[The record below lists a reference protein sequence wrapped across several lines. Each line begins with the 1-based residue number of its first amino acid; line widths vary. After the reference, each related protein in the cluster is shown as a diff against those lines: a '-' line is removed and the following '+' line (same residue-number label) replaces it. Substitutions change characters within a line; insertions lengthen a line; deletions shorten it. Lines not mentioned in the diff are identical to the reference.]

1 MIFHK
6 LNLGNRKDGAIMQY
20 INDIRELVGHT
31 PLLKLNNISP
41 SEDIHIFGKLEYFNP
56 GGSVKDRVGLK
67 IIETAEKQG
76 LLKPGYTII
85 EATAG
90 NTGIGLALAAFEKG
104 YHLKLVVPAK
114 FAVEKQIL
122 MQALGAQLIVTPTEE
137 GIEGA
142 VKKAKEL
149 SEQIPNSFMAKQFDN
164 PANLAAHKQ
173 TGKEIYEALDGQIDV
188 LVAGAG
194 SGGTL
199 IGIASYLKAQN
210 PNIKIVLAD
219 PIGSILGGGEEGTY
233 HIEGIGNHF
242 IPSIFDRHYI
252 DEVEKISDEEAFYY
266 VQLLGKKEGVLVGS
280 SSGAA
285 LAAAMK
291 QAYKLH
297 AKHPTPSSKP
307 FNIVTIFPDRSD
319 RYFSQN
325 LYNFDMNL
333 SDFRFNDL
341 FDNWAIHYDE
351 SVFAKKGEYYEVF
364 ENYEGILEATVDA
377 INLPSGATV
386 LDIGSGTGNLSIT
399 AAKKGYE
406 VTAIEPNLKMRQI
419 ASSKYPLIPVQNGS
433 FLTLPIPDHSIDA
446 IISSYAFH
454 HLSDDEKA
462 KSVKFL
468 VTKLTSR
475 GKIIITDTMYE
486 TPKVGEQLLK
496 ESLDKGATALAND
509 LKTEFYTTHDV
520 LKQILEDVGFKV
532 SFKKQNKF
540 VWILIA
546 ERYSET
552 N

>member
-1 MIFHK
+1 
-6 LNLGNRKDGAIMQY
+6 MQY

-199 IGIASYLKAQN
+199 IGIASYLKAQR
-210 PNIKIVLAD
+210 VL
-219 PIGSILGGGEEGTY
+219 
-233 HIEGIGNHF
+233 
-242 IPSIFDRHYI
+242 
-252 DEVEKISDEEAFYY
+252 
-266 VQLLGKKEGVLVGS
+266 
-280 SSGAA
+280 
-285 LAAAMK
+285 
-291 QAYKLH
+291 
-297 AKHPTPSSKP
+297 
-307 FNIVTIFPDRSD
+307 
-319 RYFSQN
+319 
-325 LYNFDMNL
+325 
-333 SDFRFNDL
+333 
-341 FDNWAIHYDE
+341 
-351 SVFAKKGEYYEVF
+351 
-364 ENYEGILEATVDA
+364 
-377 INLPSGATV
+377 
-386 LDIGSGTGNLSIT
+386 
-399 AAKKGYE
+399 
-406 VTAIEPNLKMRQI
+406 
-419 ASSKYPLIPVQNGS
+419 
-433 FLTLPIPDHSIDA
+433 
-446 IISSYAFH
+446 
-454 HLSDDEKA
+454 
-462 KSVKFL
+462 
-468 VTKLTSR
+468 
-475 GKIIITDTMYE
+475 
-486 TPKVGEQLLK
+486 
-496 ESLDKGATALAND
+496 
-509 LKTEFYTTHDV
+509 
-520 LKQILEDVGFKV
+520 
-532 SFKKQNKF
+532 
-540 VWILIA
+540 
-546 ERYSET
+546 
-552 N
+552 

>member
-1 MIFHK
+1 MH
-6 LNLGNRKDGAIMQY
+6 Y

-41 SEDIHIFGKLEYFNP
+41 DENIHIFGKLEYFNP

-67 IIETAEKQG
+67 IIETAEKEG

-142 VKKAKEL
+142 VRKAEEL
-149 SEQIPNSFMAKQFDN
+149 TKQIPNSFMAKQFDN
-164 PANLAAHKQ
+164 PANLEAHKQ
-173 TGKEIYEALDGQIDV
+173 TGREIYEDLDGNIDV

-219 PIGSILGGGEEGTY
+219 PIGSILGGGDEGTY

-242 IPSIFDRHYI
+242 IPSIFDSNYI

-280 SSGAA
+280 SAGAA
-285 LAAAMK
+285 LAGAMK
-291 QAYKLH
+291 QAYKLGSNH
-297 AKHPTPSSKP
+297 STSRPL
-307 FNIVTIFPDRSD
+307 NIVAIFPDRSD

-325 LYNFDMNL
+325 LYNFDLNL

-341 FDNWAIHYDE
+341 FDSWATHYDE

-364 ENYEGILEATVDA
+364 ENYEGILENTVKA
-377 INLPSGATV
+377 INLPAGSTV
-386 LDIGSGTGNLSIT
+386 LDIGSGTGNLST
-399 AAKKGYE
+399 VADKHGYE

-419 ASSKYPLIPVQNGS
+419 ASSKYPDIPVQNGS

-454 HLSDDEKA
+454 HLSDDEKS
-462 KSVKFL
+462 KSIKL
-468 VTKLTSR
+468 LATKLTPQ

-486 TPKVGEQLLK
+486 TDEVAEDILQD
-496 ESLDKGATALAND
+496 SLDKGATSLAHD
-509 LKTEFYTTHDV
+509 LKTEFYTTHAV
-520 LKQILEDVGFKV
+520 LRKAFADNGFKV
-532 SFKKQNKF
+532 SFQKQNKF

-546 ERYSET
+546 ER
-552 N
+552 